1 MRYNHCPY
9 PLKKIFY
16 LFYEMT
22 ILSIEDLEI
31 DTTLMSHIKLSFS
44 CLKVDVNYNSSLTYI
59 ITSTLKKEFFIY
71 FMR

>member
-1 MRYNHCPY
+1 
-9 PLKKIFY
+9 
-16 LFYEMT
+16 MT

-31 DTTLMSHIKLSFS
+31 DTTLMPHIKLSFS